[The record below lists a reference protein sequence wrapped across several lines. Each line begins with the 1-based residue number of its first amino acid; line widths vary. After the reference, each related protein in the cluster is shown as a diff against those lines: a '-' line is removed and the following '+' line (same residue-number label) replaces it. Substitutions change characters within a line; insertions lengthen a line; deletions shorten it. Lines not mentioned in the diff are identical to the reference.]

1 MAKEKSYR
9 SIVKAFSWRATGT
22 FDTIVVSFF
31 VTGELSHAFA
41 IGGVEVVTK
50 FFLYFFH
57 ERIWNRINWGRVVED
72 KGIEYQI

>member
-1 MAKEKSYR
+1 MSQEKSYR

-22 FDTIVVSFF
+22 MDTIIVSYF
-31 VTGELSHAFA
+31 VTGEASHAFA

-57 ERIWNRINWGRVVED
+57 ERIWNKIKWGRVSD
-72 KGIEYQI
+72 NKGIEYQI